1 MDMGPA
7 AILLG
12 VAFPILIGIGV
23 ALAVADSNEIE
34 FWIARACFAVAAI
47 DALGFTVFWLWS
59 AERFVTWKTAIG
71 AVIGAVTVVAL
82 AYGLQW
88 IDYRED
94 KAATKLV
101 AGTKPTPNPPPG
113 CVIPENALAVFLGSS
128 VAWSATFPFTILDMG
143 SINMMSVD
151 KVANKNELIIN
162 VLRIYDDHTN
172 IIARIDSDGF
182 WTDPGIRRKKVD
194 KSTLVVYDRADN
206 EVLRAEF
213 INPRTLYIH
222 GIFRDRR
229 GVSVKVTPDEIIF
242 PGNNTLS
249 SACFGNVRVAIRVQ

>member
-88 IDYRED
+88 IDIEKTRRPPNLWPGRSLRQIRRLD
-94 KAATKLV
+94 VSFQK
-101 AGTKPTPNPPPG
+101 TPLLYFS
-113 CVIPENALAVFLGSS
+113 ALAWLGQLRFHLLYLIW
-128 VAWSATFPFTILDMG
+128 VALT
-143 SINMMSVD
+143 
-151 KVANKNELIIN
+151 
-162 VLRIYDDHTN
+162 
-172 IIARIDSDGF
+172 
-182 WTDPGIRRKKVD
+182 
-194 KSTLVVYDRADN
+194 
-206 EVLRAEF
+206 
-213 INPRTLYIH
+213 
-222 GIFRDRR
+222 
-229 GVSVKVTPDEIIF
+229 
-242 PGNNTLS
+242 
-249 SACFGNVRVAIRVQ
+249 